1 MTDISLP
8 RTAGRVGF
16 AAGAAALLAFGLAAP
31 AAADDATHQY
41 RGNSEKSGVPVSMD
55 GVSIGTNL
63 FKLENRADDDS
74 YLTAYCIDF
83 DTSIRSGAWYKE
95 DDWANYPGKGDFA
108 EPKKVH
114 WILQNGYNPD
124 KGVDELRDLSDASSR
139 LSDEQALAATQA
151 AIWHFSND
159 VDLDKRNDPEIR
171 AVYDYLISEAEE
183 LPQTEEP
190 TSTLKITPEEASGN
204 AGEVVGEFLVE
215 TNAADIEVDLN
226 APEGVELVDVESG
239 EPVDTV
245 NNGDA
250 VGFSVPE
257 DAEAGEASF
266 SLETMA
272 TVQTG
277 RLFRGTEEEPT
288 QTLVTAE
295 DGPVSVSAD
304 ASASWGEVDEP
315 EEPEEPEVPEEPEE
329 PEQPEEPEESDEPE
343 EGDEKPTPE
352 DDDESLP
359 VTGGALAGLIAAG
372 VAALGAGGGALY
384 MTRKRK
390 ASALDSDEG

>member
-31 AAADDATHQY
+31 GAAGTTRAQY
-41 RGNSEKSGVPVSMD
+41 VDNFESGPTVQMS
-55 GVSIGTNL
+55 GGSIGTTIFNL
-63 FKLENRADDDS
+63 DVEDS
-74 YLTAYCIDF
+74 DSVLKMYCIDF
-83 DTSIRSGAWYKE
+83 ETSIRGGAWYLE

-108 EPKKVH
+108 EPGKVH
-114 WILQNGYNPD
+114 WILQNSYPNVGAE
-124 KGVDELRDLSDASSR
+124 ELGAEVGIEGLDSRD
-139 LSDEQALAATQA
+139 ALGATQA

-159 VDLDKRNDPEIR
+159 EVLEERGNNEDLKE
-171 AVYDYLISEAEE
+171 VYAYLVSNAED
-183 LPQTEEP
+183 LSQEEP
-190 TSTLKITPEEASGN
+190 EPSLRITPSEASGN

-215 TNAADIEVDLN
+215 TNAPDIEVDLN

-239 EPVDTV
+239 ESVDTV
-245 NNGDA
+245 GDGDT

-266 SLETMA
+266 SLTGSA
-272 TVQTG
+272 TARTG
-277 RLFRGTEEEPT
+277 RLFKGESDEPT

-295 DGPVSVSAD
+295 DSPVTVSAD
-304 ASASWGEVDEP
+304 ASVSWAEVDEPEP
-315 EEPEEPEVPEEPEE
+315 EEPEEPEVPEE

-359 VTGGALAGLIAAG
+359 VTGGALAGLVAAG

-390 ASALDSDEG
+390 ASALDGDEG

>member
-31 AAADDATHQY
+31 GAAGTTRAQY
-41 RGNSEKSGVPVSMD
+41 VDNFESGPTVQLS
-55 GVSIGTNL
+55 GGSIGTTIFNL
-63 FKLENRADDDS
+63 DVEDS
-74 YLTAYCIDF
+74 DSVLKMYCIDF
-83 DTSIRSGAWYKE
+83 ETSIRGGAWYLE

-108 EPKKVH
+108 EPGKVH
-114 WILQNGYNPD
+114 WILQNSYPNVGAE
-124 KGVDELRDLSDASSR
+124 ELGAEVGIEGLDSRD
-139 LSDEQALAATQA
+139 ALGATQA

-159 VDLDKRNDPEIR
+159 EVLEERGNNEDLKE
-171 AVYDYLISEAEE
+171 VYAYLVSNAED
-183 LPQTEEP
+183 LSQEEP
-190 TSTLKITPEEASGN
+190 EPSLRITPSEASGN

-215 TNAADIEVDLN
+215 TNAPDIEIDLN
-226 APEGVELVDVESG
+226 APEGVELVDIDSG
-239 EPVDTV
+239 EPVDTI
-245 NNGDA
+245 GDGDT

-257 DAEAGEASF
+257 GAEAGEASF
-266 SLETMA
+266 SLTGSA
-272 TVQTG
+272 TARTG
-277 RLFRGTEEEPT
+277 RLFKGESDEPT

-295 DGPVSVSAD
+295 DSPVSVSAD
-304 ASASWGEVDEP
+304 ASASWAEVDEPEP
-315 EEPEEPEVPEEPEE
+315 EEPEEPEVPEE

-359 VTGGALAGLIAAG
+359 VTGGALVGLVAAG

-390 ASALDSDEG
+390 ASALDGDEG

>member
-31 AAADDATHQY
+31 GAAGTTRAQY
-41 RGNSEKSGVPVSMD
+41 VDNYESGPTVHMS
-55 GVSIGTNL
+55 GGSIGTTIFNL
-63 FKLENRADDDS
+63 DVEDS
-74 YLTAYCIDF
+74 DSVLKMYCIDF
-83 DTSIRSGAWYKE
+83 ETSIRGGAWYLE

-108 EPKKVH
+108 EPGKVH
-114 WILQNGYNPD
+114 WILQNSYPN
-124 KGVDELRDLSDASSR
+124 VEAEELGAEVGIDGLDSRD
-139 LSDEQALAATQA
+139 ALGATQA

-159 VDLDKRNDPEIR
+159 EVLEEHGNNDDLKE
-171 AVYDYLISEAEE
+171 VYTYLVNNAED
-183 LPQTEEP
+183 LSQEEP
-190 TSTLKITPEEASGN
+190 EPSLRITPEEASGN

-215 TNAADIEVDLN
+215 TNAPDIEIDLN
-226 APEGVELVDVESG
+226 APEGVELVDIDSG
-239 EPVDTV
+239 EPVDTI
-245 NNGDA
+245 GDGDT

-257 DAEAGEASF
+257 GAEAGEASF
-266 SLETMA
+266 SLTGSA
-272 TVQTG
+272 TARTG
-277 RLFRGTEEEPT
+277 RLFKGESDEPT

-304 ASASWGEVDEP
+304 ASASWAGVDEPEP
-315 EEPEEPEVPEEPEE
+315 EEPEEPEVPEE

-359 VTGGALAGLIAAG
+359 VTGGALAGLVAAG

>member
-31 AAADDATHQY
+31 GAAGTTRAQY
-41 RGNSEKSGVPVSMD
+41 VDNYESGPTVHMS
-55 GVSIGTNL
+55 GGSIGTTIFNL
-63 FKLENRADDDS
+63 DVEDS
-74 YLTAYCIDF
+74 DSVLKTYCIDF
-83 DTSIRSGAWYKE
+83 ETSIRGGAWYLE

-108 EPKKVH
+108 EPGKVH
-114 WILQNGYNPD
+114 WILQNSYPNVGAE
-124 KGVDELRDLSDASSR
+124 ELGAEVGIDNLDSRD
-139 LSDEQALAATQA
+139 ALGATQA

-159 VDLDKRNDPEIR
+159 EVLEERGNNNDLKE
-171 AVYDYLISEAEE
+171 VYTYLVNNAED
-183 LPQTEEP
+183 LSQEEP
-190 TSTLKITPEEASGN
+190 EPSLRITPEEASGN

-215 TNAADIEVDLN
+215 TNAADIEVDLD
-226 APEGVELVDVESG
+226 APDGVELVDVESG
-239 EPVDTV
+239 ESVDTI
-245 NNGDA
+245 GDGDT

-257 DAEAGEASF
+257 GAEAGEASF
-266 SLETMA
+266 SLTGSA
-272 TVQTG
+272 TARTG
-277 RLFRGTEEEPT
+277 RLFKGESDEPT

-295 DGPVSVSAD
+295 DSPVSVSAD
-304 ASASWGEVDEP
+304 ASASWAEVDEPEP
-315 EEPEEPEVPEEPEE
+315 EEPEEPEVPEE

-359 VTGGALAGLIAAG
+359 VTGGALVGLVAAG